1 MLNNFCLTYI
11 HLGTFPFFATLV
23 MQNSNF
29 YQELGYELFI
39 FIILAIGGFFLYFII
54 RKSIIFSEHTSSK
67 LVFKIQPKLSQSIG
81 IIMVGITLIF
91 LLATLMLAP
100 ITKLHCS
107 RLFQNASFFNQEKY
121 TFQCELL
128 EIGLFDNQVRTEVFS
143 ELNSVK
149 IEAIDNE
156 NSHREITK
164 TYQLLLSTDLG
175 NIPFKNLS
183 SYTKNYKLDK
193 LYSIA
198 ESIKYFIENPS
209 EKTLSVLQD
218 DSDGV
223 SAGFQ
228 ITIFFAL
235 LALLIIALGK
245 VTICNFDK
253 ETNTMTINRYQWFG
267 KLGKEVIQHSL
278 NEIKDVKLER
288 IEGEE
293 SGWLYRV
300 IFVLNSDEIIPLT
313 QVYSSVYQEK
323 QQLVD
328 CIKTFLQDKSGND
341 K

>member
-1 MLNNFCLTYI
+1 
-11 HLGTFPFFATLV
+11 

>member
-1 MLNNFCLTYI
+1 
-11 HLGTFPFFATLV
+11 

-29 YQELGYELFI
+29 YQELSYGLFI
-39 FIILAIGGFFLYFII
+39 FIILADGGLFLYFII
-54 RKSIIFSEHTSSK
+54 RKSIILSEHTSSK
-67 LVFKIQPKLSQSIG
+67 LVFITQPKLSQSIG
-81 IIMVGITLIF
+81 IIIVGITLIF
-91 LLATLMLAP
+91 LLATLMLTP
-100 ITKLHCS
+100 ITKLNCS
-107 RLFQNASFFNQEKY
+107 RSFQNASFFNQDKY
-121 TFQCELL
+121 TLQCELR
-128 EIGLFDNQVRTEVFS
+128 EIGLFDNQVRTKVFS

-164 TYQLLLSTDLG
+164 TYQLFLSTDLG

-183 SYTKNYKLDK
+183 YYTKNYKLDK

-198 ESIKYFIENPS
+198 ESIKYFITNPS
-209 EKTLSVLQD
+209 EKTLSVLQN

-223 SAGFQ
+223 HAGFK
-228 ITIFFAL
+228 ITMFFGL

-245 VTICNFDK
+245 VTDCKFEK
-253 ETNTMTINRYQWFG
+253 ETNTMTISRHQWFG

-278 NEIKDVKLER
+278 NEIKDVKLEH

-293 SGWLYRV
+293 GGWLYRV
-300 IFVLNSDEIIPLT
+300 TFVLNSDEIIPLT

-328 CIKTFLQDKSGND
+328 CIKTFLQDKSGNG

>member
-1 MLNNFCLTYI
+1 
-11 HLGTFPFFATLV
+11 

-29 YQELGYELFI
+29 YQELGYGLFI
-39 FIILAIGGFFLYFII
+39 FIILATGGLFLYFVI
-54 RKSIIFSEHTSSK
+54 RKSIIISEYTSSQ
-67 LVFKIQPKLSQSIG
+67 LVFRTQPKLSQSIG
-81 IIMVGITLIF
+81 IIMVGITLVF

-100 ITKLHCS
+100 ITKLNCS

-164 TYQLLLSTDLG
+164 TYQLFLSTDLG

-183 SYTKNYKLDK
+183 SYTKNHKLDK

-198 ESIKYFIENPS
+198 ASIKYFIENPS
-209 EKTLSVLQD
+209 EKTLSVLQN

-223 SAGFQ
+223 YAGFK
-228 ITIFFAL
+228 ITIFFGL

-245 VTICNFDK
+245 VTDCKFDK
-253 ETNTMTINRYQWFG
+253 ETNTMTMSRHQWFG

-278 NEIKDVKLER
+278 NEIKDVKLEH

-293 SGWLYRV
+293 GGWLYRV
-300 IFVLNSDEIIPLT
+300 TFVLKSDEIIPLT

-323 QQLVD
+323 QQLVN
-328 CIKTFLQDKSGND
+328 CIKTFLQDKSGNG